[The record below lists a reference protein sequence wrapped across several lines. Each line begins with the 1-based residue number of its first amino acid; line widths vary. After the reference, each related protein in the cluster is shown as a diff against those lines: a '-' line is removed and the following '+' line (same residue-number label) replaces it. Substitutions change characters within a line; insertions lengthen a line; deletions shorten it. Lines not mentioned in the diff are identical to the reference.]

1 MGCGGGKTP
10 PDQVSG
16 APPGSK
22 NPRSGM
28 DHPGPRFQKP
38 EKVQVE
44 ILVGTGKST
53 ISGKGSHDFTHL
65 GDA

>member
-1 MGCGGGKTP
+1 MGRGDRKTP
-10 PDQVSG
+10 PDQISG
-16 APPGSK
+16 APPGSE
-22 NPRSGM
+22 NPKSGIES
-28 DHPGPRFQKP
+28 PGPRFQKP